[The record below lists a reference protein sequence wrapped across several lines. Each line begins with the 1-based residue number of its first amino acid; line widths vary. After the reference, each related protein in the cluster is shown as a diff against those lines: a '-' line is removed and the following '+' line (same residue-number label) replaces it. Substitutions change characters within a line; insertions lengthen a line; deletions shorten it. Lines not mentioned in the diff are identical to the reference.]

1 MRLKLSIMFTC
12 FCISL
17 FSQELKVS
25 ADKNPAII
33 GEQILIQ
40 YSINAKGSQ
49 FQSPNFNGLKILS
62 GPNTS
67 TQSSYTFI
75 NGKSEKTITT
85 SYSFYVQATK
95 EGNYTITSASIKS
108 NSKLIKSKSYN
119 LKVVK
124 GNQKNQAEINNNL
137 FISVETSKRNIVV
150 GEQILIKY
158 KLHTRV
164 DLQNTEVTALPNLNG
179 FWSKDLES
187 SSRFKREVINGVP
200 YNVATVKKSVLTAQK
215 SGKLIIDPMELK
227 CSVRI
232 SNKRNNRDPFASF
245 FGNMYNI
252 KDEFISSKPIII
264 TVSELPKSPANFKGI
279 VGDMEVKSD
288 INTTEIHANDALTY
302 KIQIIGTGN
311 LELIKSP
318 EINFPEDFEMYDPK
332 ISEKIFEGGRKRS
345 IKTFEYLLIPRF
357 KGEYIIPEVS
367 ITVYETKNKRYKTK
381 KTNQH
386 RILVLES
393 KNEEQ
398 ADNIQNTV
406 RSEKVDINYILTETL
421 LKKKESNYIE
431 KRLFIILFFFP
442 ILILILLLI
451 YQKIILK
458 QKYDPNTWRN
468 KKANSIA
475 LKRLKTAQSCI
486 KNNDFD
492 SFFEEIEKSLW
503 GYFSD
508 KFKVSVS
515 NLSKKSINTY
525 FSKFNIKEETRASF
539 ISLLDECEFAR
550 YAPSKNKNFQM
561 EQLLN
566 KAKKVIV
573 EVENQSQ

>member
-1 MRLKLSIMFTC
+1 MKYKLSILLTC

-40 YSINAKGSQ
+40 YSINDNGSQ
-49 FQSPNFNGLKILS
+49 FQSPNFNGLRVLS

-67 TQSSYTFI
+67 NQSSYTFI
-75 NGKSEKTITT
+75 NGKSEQTT
-85 SYSFYVQATK
+85 TTTYSFYVQAVK
-95 EGNYTITSASIKS
+95 EGNYIISPASIKIKS
-108 NSKLIKSKSYN
+108 NLIKSKAYN

-124 GNQKNQAEINNNL
+124 GNQKKQAEANKNL
-137 FISVETSKRNIVV
+137 FIGVEVSKKNIVV

-164 DLQNTEVTALPNLNG
+164 DLQNTEITTLPNLNG

-187 SSRFKREVINGVP
+187 SSRFKREVIDGVP

-215 SGKLIIDPMELK
+215 SGELTIDPMELK

-264 TVSELPKSPANFKGI
+264 TVSELPKSPSNFKGI
-279 VGDMEVKSD
+279 VGEMEIKSE

-302 KIQIIGTGN
+302 KIKIIGTGN

-318 EINFPEDFEMYDPK
+318 EINFPKDFEVYDPK

-357 KGEYIIPEVS
+357 KGEYIIPEAS
-367 ITVYETKNKRYKTK
+367 IIVYETKNKRYKTK

-386 RILVLES
+386 NILVLES

-398 ADNIQNTV
+398 ARNIQNTIK
-406 RSEKVDINYILTETL
+406 SEKVDINYIMTETT
-421 LKKKESNYIE
+421 LKKKKSNYIE
-431 KRLFIILFFFP
+431 KRLFMILFFFP
-442 ILILILLLI
+442 TLILILLSI
-451 YQKIILK
+451 YQKIIIKRKL
-458 QKYDPNTWRN
+458 DTDTWRN

-475 LKRLKTAQSCI
+475 LKRLKKAQLCI
-486 KNNDFD
+486 KKNDFD

-508 KFKVSVS
+508 KFKVSIS
-515 NLSKKSINTY
+515 DLSKESINTY
-525 FSKFNIKEETRASF
+525 FNNFNIKKETRTSF

-550 YAPSKNKNFQM
+550 YAPSKNQNFQM
-561 EQLLN
+561 EKLLN
-566 KAKKVIV
+566 KATKVIV
-573 EVENQSQ
+573 EVENQL